1 MTTKVRTEQ
10 IYRLHPPAMCALNP
24 SQLRRRLHNVA
35 VLDDE
40 DSIIDEVANDDP
52 LLDGLDGS
60 ELKLAIQELT
70 DQRTYTVVEVTERI
84 TFKVG
89 EEFYHADPI
98 PKGLG
103 IIDLTPVEEEVL
115 EDDTEES
122 DEGPDDDSEE
132 SDNEE
137 GNLQSLEELSV
148 MSFKRLKKYAKQ
160 WDMTDRSFDGLLG
173 ELIEAGKVAD

>member
-1 MTTKVRTEQ
+1 MTTKVRIEQ

-40 DSIIDEVANDDP
+40 DSIVEEVANDDP

-115 EDDTEES
+115 EDD
-122 DEGPDDDSEE
+122 SEE

-148 MSFKRLKKYAKQ
+148 MSFKQLKKYAKQ

-173 ELIEAGKVAD
+173 ELIEAGKVTD